1 MLVNFLFVYFITI
14 IYSIYLFKN
23 KYEASIILILLTSI
37 TLKLFLI
44 FIEINN
50 SYINQFTFRDESTFI
65 LYTLTNYKN
74 SYLSLSPG
82 DNFLTSILSIVYFIT
97 NSEISIKIIPL
108 VFSLICFH
116 YILKICSNLGL
127 YNYELPILILF
138 LFWPSNIF
146 FHYSVT
152 KEFLQLTFMII
163 STYYFLKVMT
173 NNNLINYLK
182 VFLILLLFS
191 YSHRGFEIVS
201 FVILFYLFLDFLL
214 KKIKLNFF
222 NLLILVLF
230 TLIIFL
236 LVIYFIPRE
245 LFIGKLITENFLDWF
260 NNIRISNN
268 YSVNNYELI
277 LEDFNFIVFL
287 LFAKFNE
294 LFLYLLFF

>member
-173 NNNLINYLK
+173 
-182 VFLILLLFS
+182 
-191 YSHRGFEIVS
+191 
-201 FVILFYLFLDFLL
+201 FYH
-214 KKIKLNFF
+214 
-222 NLLILVLF
+222 
-230 TLIIFL
+230 
-236 LVIYFIPRE
+236 Y
-245 LFIGKLITENFLDWF
+245 
-260 NNIRISNN
+260 
-268 YSVNNYELI
+268 
-277 LEDFNFIVFL
+277 
-287 LFAKFNE
+287 
-294 LFLYLLFF
+294 

>member
-23 KYEASIILILLTSI
+23 KYETSIILILLTSI

-214 KKIKLNFF
+214 KKIK
-222 NLLILVLF
+222 
-230 TLIIFL
+230 IIF
-236 LVIYFIPRE
+236 
-245 LFIGKLITENFLDWF
+245 
-260 NNIRISNN
+260 
-268 YSVNNYELI
+268 
-277 LEDFNFIVFL
+277 
-287 LFAKFNE
+287 
-294 LFLYLLFF
+294 